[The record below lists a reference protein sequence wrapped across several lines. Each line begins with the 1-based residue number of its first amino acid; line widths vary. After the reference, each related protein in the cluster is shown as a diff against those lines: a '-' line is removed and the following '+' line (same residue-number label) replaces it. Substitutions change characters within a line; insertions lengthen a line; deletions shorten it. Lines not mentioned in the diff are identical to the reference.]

1 MPFVSSTT
9 PTALKKPTSSRFAAT
24 SYFTISTIPKKWAK
38 LKWSSQN
45 RRRSSKTT
53 SVCAH
58 RKVLIDDPQ
67 HGAIAYGDG
76 ITTRRHTFQKYFQQA
91 ELKAYIDQVLGMD
104 AIPLLHQ
111 KHQTLTPDY
120 PGYAKFL
127 KLSQQ
132 EDRWG
137 LLEDM
142 AAILDRRG
150 WQHCLR
156 RHGTEL
162 RGHRLIRQTQENQ
175 G

>member
-1 MPFVSSTT
+1 MNQRAIGLRDLQV
-9 PTALKKPTSSRFAAT
+9 R
-24 SYFTISTIPKKWAK
+24 Y
-38 LKWSSQN
+38 
-45 RRRSSKTT
+45 R
-53 SVCAH
+53 
-58 RKVLIDDPQ
+58 DYDP
-67 HGAIAYGDG
+67 DNP
-76 ITTRRHTFQKYFQQA
+76 
-91 ELKAYIDQVLGMD
+91 
-104 AIPLLHQ
+104 PLLHQ

-162 RGHRLIRQTQENQ
+162 RGHRLVRQKQKPQ